1 MVFPS
6 IDFIIVDNSFV
17 LSSIS
22 MKINYLE
29 DIYSYNIENDLEYS
43 NVEISYEFDEIKIS
57 NENLT
62 KPTNNF
68 SSLKFSDID
77 INIPVNSKNKFRY
90 ALIIGNEDYSS
101 FQSNLNSEQNVPFAI
116 NDARIFKQYALKTL
130 GVKSE
135 NCFLH
140 RECNQRTNTA
150 IYRL

>member
-1 MVFPS
+1 MVLP

-62 KPTNNF
+62 KPTNN
-68 SSLKFSDID
+68 L
-77 INIPVNSKNKFRY
+77 
-90 ALIIGNEDYSS
+90 A
-101 FQSNLNSEQNVPFAI
+101 SEVF
-116 NDARIFKQYALKTL
+116 
-130 GVKSE
+130 
-135 NCFLH
+135 
-140 RECNQRTNTA
+140 
-150 IYRL
+150 